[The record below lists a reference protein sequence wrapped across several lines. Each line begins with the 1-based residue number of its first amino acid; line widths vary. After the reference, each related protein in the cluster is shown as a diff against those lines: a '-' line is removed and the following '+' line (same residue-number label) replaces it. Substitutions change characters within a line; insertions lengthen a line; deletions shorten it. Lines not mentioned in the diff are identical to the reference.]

1 MDALDII
8 INADITSST
17 MLRWEQERGYQSRN
31 PWPRPDADCANVLD
45 A

>member
-17 MLRWEQERGYQSRN
+17 MLRWEQERGYQTRN
-31 PWPRPDADCANVLD
+31 SEGKEHICAIVLD